1 MARILSQALT
11 LVQKRTQ
18 NLAQKALVPSSL
30 LLRRAQSS
38 RSGKN
43 KGELIEGELI
53 EIEIRSNLSEE
64 DQGHPASDSD
74 TDSDTRSTLIGI
86 KRLEEAI
93 QGVIVKRSA
102 PDWLP
107 FVPGASYWVPPF
119 KKPIGV
125 MELVSRVANERGEI
139 VVMSEEESLSFSSA
153 NGYPSS
159 TYFLEGMRDLI
170 FFFSISMIIY
180 GGFSPRFG

>member
-64 DQGHPASDSD
+64 DQGNPASDSD

-159 TYFLEGMRDLI
+159 TYFLEGGPPHPVKK
-170 FFFSISMIIY
+170 ISRKIA
-180 GGFSPRFG
+180 SQTDDEES